1 MGFVRRHPVVTAVL
15 AAALVV
21 TGAVTLS
28 AVAVWRAAHHDEA
41 RHVDRADAVVVL
53 GAAEYNGRPSPVFQ
67 ARLDHAAIM
76 YRRGFTREVIVAGG
90 KRPGDQTTEAEAGR
104 DYLVSQ
110 GLPDTDVD
118 SVSIGNTTWESLRGV
133 ADFMRGNGLRS
144 AFLVS
149 DPWHNLRIRRMGRDL
164 GIEAYVSAT
173 GASAVRPSEMRRSVS
188 FSRDEGMVATEPSCG
203 RPRTSCRPA
212 RG

>member
-1 MGFVRRHPVVTAVL
+1 MGFVRRHPVVITVVAGAL
-15 AAALVV
+15 LVV
-21 TGAVTLS
+21 GAVAAS

-41 RHVDRADAVVVL
+41 RRVDKADAVVVL

-76 YRRGFTREVIVAGG
+76 YQRGFTAEVIVAGG
-90 KRPGDQTTEAEAGR
+90 KRPGDATTEAEAGR
-104 DYLVSQ
+104 EYLLAQ
-110 GLPDTDVD
+110 GLPDDDVD
-118 SVSIGNTTWESLRGV
+118 SVSIGNTTWQSLRGV
-133 ADFMRGNGLRS
+133 AEFMRGEGLRS

-173 GASAVRPSEMRRSVS
+173 GASA
-188 FSRDEGMVATEPSCG
+188 A
-203 RPRTSCRPA
+203 RTSQTRFYGYVRETFAYLWYRVA
-212 RG
+212 RQ